1 MAAPGA
7 VLQISSMRPTG
18 RLSGILLPLFSLRA
32 RDDFGI
38 GDFGA
43 LEGMFDW
50 MTAARQ
56 RLLMLLPLL
65 PTAEGDASPYATRSA
80 FGLNP
85 LFIHLPS
92 VPEFEESGGFEAL
105 NDEERR
111 HLEEARTAP
120 RIRYDLVFRLKGAA
134 AMRAFSRFEEVHG
147 RGDTSR
153 GREFRQWQAG
163 QRGWLETYALY
174 ASLSAEQQHRAWWEW
189 PQPLR
194 DREPAA
200 LLDATRR
207 LSREILFR
215 EWQQWIAETQ
225 WQRVR
230 QAANRR
236 RILLCGDEPF
246 IIGQDSADAWANP
259 RILCRD
265 ARLGVPP
272 DAFSATGQDWGLPYF
287 DFPEMQKEEYAWLR
301 FRARKAASYYDVRR
315 VDHAVGYFRQWIRD
329 ERTPSGRFVPEDEPT
344 QRRLGEL
351 HFRILSEDAGII
363 AEDLGVVPD
372 WVRQILTGLGLPGYR
387 VLRWERDGHVYRNP
401 RNFPAVS
408 LVTTGTHD
416 TETVREWWEANDDA
430 ERAAVARAYPEFEG
444 VEPTPAF
451 SPRIHEAFIAACENA
466 GSDLAVLPWQDVLGT
481 RDRINLPGTMGDANW
496 AYRINHHTGDLL
508 VSSDTRHAASFL
520 ARLTEAGR
528 R

>member
-1 MAAPGA
+1 
-7 VLQISSMRPTG
+7 VLQIPRMRPTG

-43 LEGMFDW
+43 FDGLFDW
-50 MTAARQ
+50 MEAARQ
-56 RLLMLLPLL
+56 RMLMLLPLL
-65 PTAEGDASPYATRSA
+65 PTAEGDPSPYATRSA

-105 NDEERR
+105 ADTERR
-111 HLEEARTAP
+111 ELEEARSAP
-120 RIRYDLVFRLKGAA
+120 RVRYDLVFRLKGAA
-134 AMRAFSRFEEVHG
+134 ALRAFARFEQAHW
-147 RGDTSR
+147 RQQTDR
-153 GREFRQWQAG
+153 AREFQQWQAV
-163 QRGWLETYALY
+163 QHDWLETYALY
-174 ASLSAEQQHRAWWEW
+174 ASVAADQQNRAWWEW
-189 PQPLR
+189 PEPLR
-194 DREPAA
+194 QREPGA
-200 LLDATRR
+200 LSETRRR
-207 LSREILFR
+207 LSRQILFR
-215 EWQQWIAETQ
+215 EWQQWVAETQ

-230 QAANRR
+230 QSANRR

-287 DFPEMQKEEYAWLR
+287 NFAEMQKDDYAWLR

-329 ERTPSGRFVPEDEPT
+329 ERTPIGRFVPEDEEE
-344 QRRLGEL
+344 QRQLGEL
-351 HFRILSEDAGII
+351 HFRLLSEDAGII

-372 WVRQILTGLGLPGYR
+372 WVRQILTRLGLPGYR
-387 VLRWERDGHVYRNP
+387 VLRWERDDHVYRNP
-401 RNFPAVS
+401 RNFPSVS

-416 TETVREWWEANDDA
+416 TETLREWWETNDAA
-430 ERAAVARAYPEFEG
+430 ERQAVARAYPEFES
-444 VEPTPAF
+444 VEPAKDFTA
-451 SPRIHEAFIAACENA
+451 RIHEAFIAACENA
-466 GSDLAVLPWQDVLGT
+466 TSDLAVLPWQDVLGT
-481 RDRINLPGTMGDANW
+481 SDRINLPGTMGDANW
-496 AYRINHHTGDLL
+496 AYRIHHLTSELL
-508 VSSDTRHAASFL
+508 VSSDTRRAGSFL
-520 ARLTEAGR
+520 ARLAEAGR